1 MPFHGDRGR
10 LSCRGFRLFL
20 APDRRPREASRLYV
34 SGKALQHGGRFFP
47 DLLADNAPAGFVL
60 PECRRATSGKCMQ
73 LHQRDMRHLVQG
85 VEGQPP
91 RSVVDSGVVVGHT
104 GQTGDKLLQQSSMDA
119 SKRLGLKELPV
130 IKRRAVL
137 EGETG
142 HEILPVQVRGLTERP
157 RTLGTSIIGSDTP
170 QMSLPQL
177 VDIDPQPGIVAEGDL
192 VLLGQQEPRR
202 QRRGQRV
209 ERPA

>member
-1 MPFHGDRGR
+1 
-10 LSCRGFRLFL
+10 
-20 APDRRPREASRLYV
+20 
-34 SGKALQHGGRFFP
+34 
-47 DLLADNAPAGFVL
+47 
-60 PECRRATSGKCMQ
+60 MQ
-73 LHQRDMRHLVQG
+73 LHQRDMRRLVQG

-91 RSVVDSGVVVGHT
+91 RSVVDSGVVVGRT
-104 GQTGDKLLQQSSMDA
+104 GQTANEPLQHGSMDA
-119 SKRLGLKELPV
+119 SKRLCLKELPV

-137 EGETG
+137 EGKTG
-142 HEILPVQVRGLTERP
+142 QEILPVQVRGLAERS

-177 VDIDPQPGIVAEGDL
+177 VDIDPQSGVVAERDL